1 MLRAQA
7 VLLLLCAAVAAGEPA
22 LGEAGLAELAAARAR
37 VAAVEGAGTQRV
49 TRIDD
54 PEAPANVRAVRFA
67 VAADGRYDIV
77 LTDPADP
84 DGERLRFVS
93 DGSTAAEISLDMA
106 GEQPVVK
113 LRPAAAQD
121 VVQRL
126 LACLRLDLAELR
138 RSYAIELRAA
148 DGGQRELRLV
158 PTEPAVLR
166 EIAAVAVRLDAAGRP
181 LAVILDEAGGN
192 RRAVLLDSFTDDP
205 QIQPERFAVPG
216 HPDR

>member
-1 MLRAQA
+1 MLRVQA
-7 VLLLLCAAVAAGEPA
+7 VLLLLCTALVAVEAPSGED
-22 LGEAGLAELAAARAR
+22 GLAALAAARAGIS
-37 VAAVEGAGTQRV
+37 AVEGAGTQRV

-93 DGSTAAEISLDMA
+93 DGATAAEISLDMA

-121 VVQRL
+121 AVQRL

-138 RSYAIELRAA
+138 RSYAVELRAA
-148 DGGQRELRLV
+148 EGGQRELRLT
-158 PTEPAVLR
+158 PTDPAVLR
-166 EIAAVAVRLDAAGRP
+166 EVVAVAVRLDPAGRP
-181 LAVILDEAGGN
+181 LVVILDEAGGN
-192 RRAVLLDSFTDDP
+192 RRSVVLDRFVDDP
-205 QIQPERFAVPG
+205 ALDAARFAVPG